1 MHTIAY
7 QCKSMRQLQPHVT
20 TRTQPQR
27 TCRTTLLT
35 PCSSSALT
43 TPTGT
48 APPALVEPAA
58 APALL
63 LLLPAAPKVRSCTR
77 WCKLLWLLAVA
88 AVAFNGCGLITDEP
102 APGAASAV
110 LLLLR
115 PFVLL
120 LISSSSCSACAIKP
134 AGRQTRMGCEHKKR
148 LSKQQCQQHCTRI
161 GVPSNTTSHRFITSN
176 NSVDANTYR
185 CMVLKQPAL
194 CTASYENNMQA
205 KRQYLKVLPCRS
217 AHLHVQTLWCTAHPC
232 QTQPAADADQ
242 PQQHEQSQQHLLQPL
257 LQGQLC
263 CCWRS
268 RHRRLLLQVLRRRLR
283 LLLMMLVVPDL
294 RTHSKVL
301 PMPSGRLSMK
311 Q

>member
-1 MHTIAY
+1 MPLLMPVSSSSSFPSQRTAARPED
-7 QCKSMRQLQPHVT
+7 CGVCPT
-20 TRTQPQR
+20 TRRRTPSRASTCSRCLHTLPSLPCACCRLHTGPCAAPSTALARCRCAGAPAQALSPPQR
-27 TCRTTLLT
+27 CSACRTTLLT

-58 APALL
+58 APALLL

-134 AGRQTRMGCEHKKR
+134 A
-148 LSKQQCQQHCTRI
+148 CTNAVVH
-161 GVPSNTTSHRFITSN
+161 GPPLPN
-176 NSVDANTYR
+176 
-185 CMVLKQPAL
+185 
-194 CTASYENNMQA
+194 TAS
-205 KRQYLKVLPCRS
+205 S
-217 AHLHVQTLWCTAHPC
+217 
-232 QTQPAADADQ
+232 
-242 PQQHEQSQQHLLQPL
+242 
-257 LQGQLC
+257 
-263 CCWRS
+263 
-268 RHRRLLLQVLRRRLR
+268 
-283 LLLMMLVVPDL
+283 
-294 RTHSKVL
+294 
-301 PMPSGRLSMK
+301 
-311 Q
+311 